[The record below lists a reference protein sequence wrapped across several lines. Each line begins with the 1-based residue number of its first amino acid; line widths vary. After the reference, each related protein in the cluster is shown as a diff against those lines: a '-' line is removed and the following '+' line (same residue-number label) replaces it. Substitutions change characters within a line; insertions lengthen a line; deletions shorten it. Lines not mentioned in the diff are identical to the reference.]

1 MRRFIDHD
9 SSCFDHIT
17 AGIAESYHRDVFAL
31 PGDIHRESSAGCN
44 HLIRRNRAALIT
56 SADDLVEAMC
66 WQVPRREAVQRS
78 LFPDLT
84 DEEQPI
90 VDYLKARGEGQINRM
105 TVELNQPLSQ
115 LLSVLVELEFKG
127 VVKALPGGVYK
138 L

>member
-1 MRRFIDHD
+1 MQELRQAF
-9 SSCFDHIT
+9 
-17 AGIAESYHRDVFAL
+17 L
-31 PGDIHRESSAGCN
+31 REP
-44 HLIRRNRAALIT
+44 RNQERIL
-56 SADDLVEAMC
+56 
-66 WQVPRREAVQRS
+66 REAVQRS

-105 TVELNQPLSQ
+105 TVELNRPLSQ